1 MREQTAPNTPTR
13 DSPSHTRV
21 FYNHRDR
28 VRGGLPTFFVPAS
41 FSSFYSS
48 IYLFPAALLFYSSL
62 SSLTLIIFLPFENLA
77 SLPLLFSLSAS
88 LPLSRVCCCL
98 IPIADLARSL
108 SFVVVVVFF
117 LVVCVCV
124 FWLLWIFWLSAVVQ
138 SLWFWLVPDRSSW
151 IVGGGPISVV
161 RWLVE

>member
-1 MREQTAPNTPTR
+1 M
-13 DSPSHTRV
+13 
-21 FYNHRDR
+21 F
-28 VRGGLPTFFVPAS
+28 
-41 FSSFYSS
+41 
-48 IYLFPAALLFYSSL
+48 LFYSSL

-108 SFVVVVVFF
+108 SLAVVVVFF
-117 LVVCVCV
+117 
-124 FWLLWIFWLSAVVQ
+124 FWLCVVFFWLSALVQ

-161 RWLVE
+161 RWLVEWVLDVGWGGCLAGACGRGDHAFFLF